1 MRFVSNFPYGR
12 APFWLLVIAV
22 VSLGLRVV
30 TARRHEARPD
40 LVIVTHTEAQF
51 DAYRKAIPR
60 FERDHGVKVQL
71 QFANW
76 ASLQAR
82 LQNAILAGT
91 EVPDLAEVLEG
102 ALGFFTRGPVED
114 FGLLDLTDR
123 LHADGLDQRLVQSRL
138 SLWSARG
145 RIYALPHD
153 VHPVMLAYRRDLVEA
168 LGIDVSKLTT
178 WDKFVEVGRQV
189 SRDLNGDGIIDRYM
203 LDMRYDGNWTLQ
215 ILMFQRGGQVFD
227 QQGEVAFATED
238 NAQLIRWYLDQTR
251 GPHRIGYECGWGQPV
266 VKAMSDGLVLFQWAP
281 DWRSWVFADEAP
293 GLSGKMALMPLP
305 AWTPGGRRTSTWG
318 GTGLMIMKQTRHPD
332 LAWELAKYLY
342 FDTADLGERFAATNI
357 LPALKDA
364 WNLPEFDT
372 PFPYYSNQRIGQ
384 MYAALAPET
393 PPVYSSPVNEA
404 GRTGLDRAFNR
415 SAEYYAQHGEDGLLE
430 KIRAN
435 LADAAEDV
443 RRLAGREEILAKAK
457 P

>member
-305 AWTPGGRRTSTWG
+305 AWTPGGRRTSTWD
-318 GTGLMIMKQTRHPD
+318 GTGLMIMKQTRHP
-332 LAWELAKYLY
+332 ELAKYLY

>member
-12 APFWLLVIAV
+12 APFWLLVIAL

-30 TARRHEARPD
+30 TSRRREARPD
-40 LVIVTHTEAQF
+40 LVFVTHTEAHF

-60 FERDHGVKVQL
+60 FEREHGVKVQL

-91 EVPDLAEVLEG
+91 EVPDLAEVFEG
-102 ALGFFTRGPVED
+102 SLGFFTRGPMED

-123 LHADGLDQRLVQSRL
+123 LRADGLDKRLVQSRFT
-138 SLWSARG
+138 LWSARG
-145 RIYALPHD
+145 RVFALPHD
-153 VHPVMLAYRRDLVEA
+153 VHPVMLAYRRDLVEK
-168 LGIDVSKLTT
+168 LGIDVSKLDT

-189 SRDLNGDGIIDRYM
+189 SRDVDGDGIIDRYM
-203 LDMRYDGNWTLQ
+203 LDMRFDGNWSLQ
-215 ILMFQRGGQVFD
+215 ILMLQRGGQFFD

-238 NAQLIRWYLDQTR
+238 TAQLIRWYIEQTR

-266 VKAMSDGLVLFQWAP
+266 VKAMTDGLVLFQWAP

-305 AWTPGGRRTSTWG
+305 AWSPGGRRTSAWG

-342 FDTADLGERFAATNI
+342 FDTAELGGRFLATNI

-364 WNLPEFDT
+364 WNLPEFET
-372 PFPYYSNQRIGQ
+372 PFPYYSNQRVGQ
-384 MYAALAPET
+384 LYAALAPET
-393 PPVYSSPVNEA
+393 PPVYSSPVDDA
-404 GRTGLDRAFNR
+404 ARIGLDRAFNR
-415 SAEYYAQHGEDGLLE
+415 SAEYYVHNGEAGLLE
-430 KIRAN
+430 KIRAD

-443 RRLAGREEILAKAK
+443 RRLAKREKILAKAK
-457 P
+457 L

>member
-305 AWTPGGRRTSTWG
+305 AWAPGGRRTSTWG

-342 FDTADLGERFAATNI
+342 FDTADLGKRFFATNI

-393 PPVYSSPVNEA
+393 PPVYSSPVDEA
-404 GRTGLDRAFNR
+404 ARTGLDRAFNR

-443 RRLAGREEILAKAK
+443 RRLAGREKILAKAK

>member
-12 APFWLLVIAV
+12 APFWLLVIAL

-30 TARRHEARPD
+30 TSRRREARPD
-40 LVIVTHTEAQF
+40 LVFVTHTEAHF

-60 FERDHGVKVQL
+60 FEREHGVKVQL

-91 EVPDLAEVLEG
+91 EVPDLAEVFEG
-102 ALGFFTRGPVED
+102 SLGFFTRGPMED

-123 LHADGLDQRLVQSRL
+123 LRADGLDKRLVQSRFT
-138 SLWSARG
+138 LWSARG
-145 RIYALPHD
+145 RVFALPHD
-153 VHPVMLAYRRDLVEA
+153 VHPVMLAYRRDLVEK
-168 LGIDVSKLTT
+168 LGIDVSKLDT

-189 SRDLNGDGIIDRYM
+189 SRDVDGDGIIDRYM
-203 LDMRYDGNWTLQ
+203 LDMRFDGNWSLQ
-215 ILMFQRGGQVFD
+215 ILMLQRGGQFFD

-238 NAQLIRWYLDQTR
+238 TAQLIRWYIEQTR
-251 GPHRIGYECGWGQPV
+251 GPHRIGYECGWGQPL
-266 VKAMSDGLVLFQWAP
+266 VKAMTDGLVLFQWAP

-305 AWTPGGRRTSTWG
+305 AWSPGGRRTSAWG

-342 FDTADLGERFAATNI
+342 FDTAELGGRFLATNI

-364 WNLPEFDT
+364 WNLPEFET
-372 PFPYYSNQRIGQ
+372 PFPYYSNQRVGQ
-384 MYAALAPET
+384 LYAALAPET
-393 PPVYSSPVNEA
+393 PPVYSSPVDDA
-404 GRTGLDRAFNR
+404 ARIGLDRAFNR
-415 SAEYYAQHGEDGLLE
+415 SAEYYVHNGEAGLLE
-430 KIRAN
+430 KIRAD

-443 RRLAGREEILAKAK
+443 RRLAKREKILAKAK
-457 P
+457 L

>member
-12 APFWLLVIAV
+12 APFWLLVIAL

-30 TARRHEARPD
+30 TSRRREARPD
-40 LVIVTHTEAQF
+40 LVFVTHTEAHF

-60 FERDHGVKVQL
+60 FEREHGVKVQL

-91 EVPDLAEVLEG
+91 EVPDLAEVFEG
-102 ALGFFTRGPVED
+102 SLGFFTRGPIED

-123 LHADGLDQRLVQSRL
+123 LRADGLDKRLVQSRF

-145 RIYALPHD
+145 RVFALPHD
-153 VHPVMLAYRRDLVEA
+153 VHPVMLAYRRDLVEK
-168 LGIDVSKLTT
+168 LGIDVSKLDT

-189 SRDLNGDGIIDRYM
+189 SRDVDGDGIIDRYM
-203 LDMRYDGNWTLQ
+203 LDMRFDGNWSLQ
-215 ILMFQRGGQVFD
+215 ILMLQRGGQFFD

-238 NAQLIRWYLDQTR
+238 TAQLIRWYIEQTR
-251 GPHRIGYECGWGQPV
+251 GPHRIGYECGWGQTV
-266 VKAMSDGLVLFQWAP
+266 VKAMTDGLVLFQWAP

-305 AWTPGGRRTSTWG
+305 AWSPGGRRTSAWG

-342 FDTADLGERFAATNI
+342 FDTAELGGRFLATNI

-364 WNLPEFDT
+364 WNLPEFET
-372 PFPYYSNQRIGQ
+372 PFPYYSNQRVGQ
-384 MYAALAPET
+384 LYAALAPET
-393 PPVYSSPVNEA
+393 PPVYSSPVDDA
-404 GRTGLDRAFNR
+404 ARIGLDRAFNR
-415 SAEYYAQHGEDGLLE
+415 SAEYYVHNGEAGLLE
-430 KIRAN
+430 KIRAD
-435 LADAAEDV
+435 LADAAKDV
-443 RRLAGREEILAKAK
+443 RRLAKREKILAKAK
-457 P
+457 L

>member
-12 APFWLLVIAV
+12 APFWLLVIAL

-30 TARRHEARPD
+30 TSRRPEARPD
-40 LVIVTHTEAQF
+40 LVFVTHTEAHF

-60 FERDHGVKVQL
+60 FEREHGVKVQL

-91 EVPDLAEVLEG
+91 EVPDLAEVFEG
-102 ALGFFTRGPVED
+102 SLGFFTRGPMED

-123 LHADGLDQRLVQSRL
+123 LRADGLDKRLVQSRFT
-138 SLWSARG
+138 LWSARG
-145 RIYALPHD
+145 RVFALPHD
-153 VHPVMLAYRRDLVEA
+153 VHPVMLAYRRDLVEK
-168 LGIDVSKLTT
+168 LGIDVSKLDT

-189 SRDLNGDGIIDRYM
+189 SRDVDGDGIIDRYM
-203 LDMRYDGNWTLQ
+203 LDMRFDGNWSLQ
-215 ILMFQRGGQVFD
+215 ILMLQRGGQFFD

-238 NAQLIRWYLDQTR
+238 TAQLIRWYIEQTR

-266 VKAMSDGLVLFQWAP
+266 VKAMTDGLVLFQWAP

-305 AWTPGGRRTSTWG
+305 AWSPGGRRTSAWG

-342 FDTADLGERFAATNI
+342 FDTAELGGRFLATNI

-364 WNLPEFDT
+364 WNLPEFET
-372 PFPYYSNQRIGQ
+372 PFPYYSNQRVGQ
-384 MYAALAPET
+384 LYAALAPET
-393 PPVYSSPVNEA
+393 PPVYSSPVDDA
-404 GRTGLDRAFNR
+404 ARIGLDRAFNR
-415 SAEYYAQHGEDGLLE
+415 SAEYYVHNGEAGLLE
-430 KIRAN
+430 KIRAD
-435 LADAAEDV
+435 LADAAKDV
-443 RRLAGREEILAKAK
+443 RRLAKREKILAKAK
-457 P
+457 L

>member
-12 APFWLLVIAV
+12 APFWLLVIAL

-30 TARRHEARPD
+30 TSRRREARPD
-40 LVIVTHTEAQF
+40 LVFVTHTEAHF

-60 FERDHGVKVQL
+60 FEREHGVKVQL

-91 EVPDLAEVLEG
+91 EVPDLAEVFEG
-102 ALGFFTRGPVED
+102 SLGFFTRGPMED

-123 LHADGLDQRLVQSRL
+123 LRADGLDKRLVQSRFT
-138 SLWSARG
+138 LWSARG
-145 RIYALPHD
+145 RVFALPHD
-153 VHPVMLAYRRDLVEA
+153 VHPVMLAYRRDLVEK
-168 LGIDVSKLTT
+168 LGIDVSKLDT

-189 SRDLNGDGIIDRYM
+189 SRDVDGDGIIDRYM
-203 LDMRYDGNWTLQ
+203 LDMRFDGNWSLQ
-215 ILMFQRGGQVFD
+215 ILMLQRGGQFFD

-238 NAQLIRWYLDQTR
+238 TAQLIRWYIEQTR

-266 VKAMSDGLVLFQWAP
+266 VKAMTDGLVLFQWAP

-305 AWTPGGRRTSTWG
+305 AWSPGGRRTSAWG

-342 FDTADLGERFAATNI
+342 FDTAELGGRFLATNI

-364 WNLPEFDT
+364 WNLPEFET
-372 PFPYYSNQRIGQ
+372 PFPYYSNQRVGQ
-384 MYAALAPET
+384 LYAALAPET
-393 PPVYSSPVNEA
+393 PPVYSSPVDDA
-404 GRTGLDRAFNR
+404 ARIGLDRAFNR
-415 SAEYYAQHGEDGLLE
+415 SAEYYVHNGEAGLLE
-430 KIRAN
+430 KIRAD
-435 LADAAEDV
+435 LADAAKDV
-443 RRLAGREEILAKAK
+443 RRLAKREKILAKAK
-457 P
+457 L